1 MSLKGQ
7 KKYKM
12 VKLLKKRRAKK
23 QAEELAKKT
32 SLQELRAKNRAK
44 REANLKARREAAKV
58 KKAMSPGMSGLASAE
73 ESAKKSAEM
82 KKFREQQKK
91 DQATTERAMANK
103 KSRAS
108 VGFGEVYERIMAD
121 GTTKKMIKRKQKE
134 DNKAKHGGALAIMI
148 APVKTKKMKAVKKG
162 AHGAKVKKAPG
173 GAAMGKMKMK
183 MMKKGG
189 KLKMVKGPDG
199 KMVPFYAADG
209 KGKMMYGGSMKK
221 KMAMGG
227 RMGSKEMME
236 SMNGGNI
243 TNKQKAK
250 MDAKAKKLQKDS
262 KPKNPLLSTP
272 KVKSSKRGEAVQ
284 AKEGLA
290 EKATSGPQLVKYYMS
305 KAGGGMS
312 REQAVAKMVRAKTG
326 KIPSDDGKSMVKQP
340 KMMYGGAMKKAMYGA
355 KMKKKAMYGAKM
367 KKKAMYGAKMNKKA
381 MYGAKMKK

>member
-1 MSLKGQ
+1 MARVVKTSKIRKQRIKEKEKELKMSLKKTG
-7 KKYKM
+7 
-12 VKLLKKRRAKK
+12 LSKRKARK
-23 QAEELAKKT
+23 QAKATAENVYEAEKQKRIA
-32 SLQELRAKNRAK
+32 ENRAK
-44 REANLKARREAAKV
+44 REARRAAMAAKAES
-58 KKAMSPGMSGLASAE
+58 KKAM
-73 ESAKKSAEM
+73 
-82 KKFREQQKK
+82 
-91 DQATTERAMANK
+91 TNK

-108 VGFGEVYERIMAD
+108 VGFRDTYEKTMPD
-121 GTTKKMIKRKQKE
+121 ETTKKLIKRNSSKLSQQKNTKQYVFPTDRKLTRTEQTLKDYQEKFPDSKGKLTTNQKE
-134 DNKAKHGGALAIMI
+134 KALRELRLREKESKMAKHGGALAIMI

-236 SMNGGNI
+236 SMKKDDKMLKHGG
-243 TNKQKAK
+243 
-250 MDAKAKKLQKDS
+250 
-262 KPKNPLLSTP
+262 
-272 KVKSSKRGEAVQ
+272 KVK
-284 AKEGLA
+284 
-290 EKATSGPQLVKYYMS
+290 
-305 KAGGGMS
+305 
-312 REQAVAKMVRAKTG
+312 
-326 KIPSDDGKSMVKQP
+326 D

-367 KKKAMYGAKMNKKA
+367 KK
-381 MYGAKMKK
+381 

>member
-1 MSLKGQ
+1 MARVVKTSKIRKQRIKEKEKELKMSLKKTG
-7 KKYKM
+7 
-12 VKLLKKRRAKK
+12 LSKRKAKK
-23 QAEELAKKT
+23 QAKATAEDVYEAEK
-32 SLQELRAKNRAK
+32 QQRIAENRAK
-44 REANLKARREAAKV
+44 REARRAAMAARAES
-58 KKAMSPGMSGLASAE
+58 KKAM
-73 ESAKKSAEM
+73 
-82 KKFREQQKK
+82 
-91 DQATTERAMANK
+91 TNK

-108 VGFGEVYERIMAD
+108 VGFRDTYEKTMPD
-121 GTTKKMIKRKQKE
+121 KTTKKLIKRDPSKLSQQKNTNQYVFPTDRKLTRTEQTLKDYQEKFPNSKGKLTTNQKE
-134 DNKAKHGGALAIMI
+134 KALRELRLREKESKMAKHGGALAIMI

-236 SMNGGNI
+236 SMKKDDKMLKHGG
-243 TNKQKAK
+243 
-250 MDAKAKKLQKDS
+250 
-262 KPKNPLLSTP
+262 
-272 KVKSSKRGEAVQ
+272 KVK
-284 AKEGLA
+284 
-290 EKATSGPQLVKYYMS
+290 
-305 KAGGGMS
+305 
-312 REQAVAKMVRAKTG
+312 
-326 KIPSDDGKSMVKQP
+326 D

-367 KKKAMYGAKMNKKA
+367 KK
-381 MYGAKMKK
+381 

>member
-1 MSLKGQ
+1 MARVVKTSKIRKQRIKEKEKELKMSLKKTG
-7 KKYKM
+7 
-12 VKLLKKRRAKK
+12 LSKRKARK
-23 QAEELAKKT
+23 QAKATAENVYEAEKQKRIA
-32 SLQELRAKNRAK
+32 ENRAK
-44 REANLKARREAAKV
+44 REARRAAMAAKAES
-58 KKAMSPGMSGLASAE
+58 KK
-73 ESAKKSAEM
+73 
-82 KKFREQQKK
+82 
-91 DQATTERAMANK
+91 AMANK

-108 VGFGEVYERIMAD
+108 VGFRDTYEKTMPD
-121 GTTKKMIKRKQKE
+121 ETTKKLIKRDPSKLSQQKNTKQYVFPTDRKLTRTEQTLKDYQEKFPDSKGKLTTNQKE
-134 DNKAKHGGALAIMI
+134 KALRELRLREKESKMAKHGGALAIMI

-236 SMNGGNI
+236 SMKKDDKMLKHGG
-243 TNKQKAK
+243 
-250 MDAKAKKLQKDS
+250 
-262 KPKNPLLSTP
+262 
-272 KVKSSKRGEAVQ
+272 KVK
-284 AKEGLA
+284 
-290 EKATSGPQLVKYYMS
+290 
-305 KAGGGMS
+305 
-312 REQAVAKMVRAKTG
+312 
-326 KIPSDDGKSMVKQP
+326 D

-367 KKKAMYGAKMNKKA
+367 KK
-381 MYGAKMKK
+381 

>member
-1 MSLKGQ
+1 
-7 KKYKM
+7 M

-236 SMNGGNI
+236 SMKKDDKMLKNGGKI
-243 TNKQKAK
+243 TKKQKAK

>member
-1 MSLKGQ
+1 
-7 KKYKM
+7 M
-12 VKLLKKRRAKK
+12 VKLLKKRRARK

-82 KKFREQQKK
+82 KKFSEQQKK
-91 DQATTERAMANK
+91 DQATTKRAIANK

-108 VGFGEVYERIMAD
+108 VGFGEVYERTMPD
-121 GTTKKMIKRKQKE
+121 GTTKKLIKRDQSKSSQKKNTNQYVFPTDRKLTRTEQTLKDYQEKFPDSKGKLTTNQKE
-134 DNKAKHGGALAIMI
+134 KALRELRLREKESKMAKHGGALAIMI

-236 SMNGGNI
+236 SMKKDDKMLKHGG
-243 TNKQKAK
+243 
-250 MDAKAKKLQKDS
+250 
-262 KPKNPLLSTP
+262 
-272 KVKSSKRGEAVQ
+272 KVK
-284 AKEGLA
+284 
-290 EKATSGPQLVKYYMS
+290 
-305 KAGGGMS
+305 
-312 REQAVAKMVRAKTG
+312 
-326 KIPSDDGKSMVKQP
+326 D

-367 KKKAMYGAKMNKKA
+367 KK
-381 MYGAKMKK
+381 